1 MDKPFL
7 RLLDKIEEYEYK
19 SLVWG
24 DIHGSLSEDDVIRF
38 AEELCGEDCEADKLL
53 DDLIN
58 KGDLE
63 TLRKKKKE
71 YVDIMNDLRLDLNQI
86 NNGITLLDENEQIQV
101 ISKFNVIEKEFKT
114 YVKLQATLKTRK
126 NVVILSEF
134 QGQLK
139 NLFVIEGQLVK
150 KGALLAEINDS
161 GLEEQL
167 DQMLIQAN
175 FTKDNFDRVKRLWE
189 KNIGSEMQFLK
200 AKSDFEKSKK
210 MVEQIRDQLSKT
222 KIYAPFNGEID
233 EIISNLGSNL
243 VPGSPILRVVNLDI
257 IYAEAQVPEKYVSSI
272 SLGTEAIVSIPLLN
286 KEVTSKIVQTGN
298 FINPNNRTFRIE
310 APVEN
315 KDKRIKQNLNAR
327 IKIKN
332 YSNSKAKVVPLR
344 VLREDASGKPY
355 LYKLVT
361 TDKKDIFLTVKS
373 FVEIGNSYNEEIEI
387 TTGLSLGDVIVLE
400 GANNVEDNQRVR
412 VIE

>member
-1 MDKPFL
+1 MKKL
-7 RLLDKIEEYEYK
+7 IITLSLILL
-19 SLVWG
+19 
-24 DIHGSLSEDDVIRF
+24 LSCNSSRNSSIN
-38 AEELCGEDCEADKLL
+38 
-53 DDLIN
+53 DLIN

-63 TLRKKKKE
+63 TLKKKKKE
-71 YVDIMNDLRLDLNQI
+71 YVDLMNDLRLDLNDI
-86 NNGITLLDENEQIQV
+86 NNGIMLLDENEQIQV
-101 ISKFNVIEKEFKT
+101 ISKFNVIEKEFTT
-114 YVKLQATLKTRK
+114 YVELQANLKSRK

-134 QGQLK
+134 QGALK
-139 NLFVIEGQLVK
+139 NLFVREGQLVK
-150 KGALLAEINDS
+150 KGELLAEINDS
-161 GLEEQL
+161 GLKEQL

-175 FTKDNFDRVKRLWE
+175 YTKDNFDRIKRLWE

-200 AKSDFEKSKK
+200 AKSDFETNNK

-222 KIYAPFNGEID
+222 KIYAPFDGEID

-243 VPGSPILRVVNLDI
+243 VPGSSILRVVNLDI

-272 SLGTEAIVSIPLLN
+272 ELGTEALVSIPLLN
-286 KEVTSKIVQTGN
+286 KEVTSKIVQSGN
-298 FINPNNRTFRIE
+298 FINPNNRTFRVE

-332 YSNSKAKVVPLR
+332 YSNIKALVVPLR
-344 VLREDASGKPY
+344 VIREDASGRPFI
-355 LYKLVT
+355 YKLVE
-361 TDKKDIFLTVKS
+361 TDKKDVLLTVKI
-373 FVEIGNSYNEEIEI
+373 FVETGANNDEEIEI
-387 TTGLSLGDVIVLE
+387 TKGLSIGDIIVLE

>member
-1 MDKPFL
+1 MKKL
-7 RLLDKIEEYEYK
+7 IITLSLILL
-19 SLVWG
+19 
-24 DIHGSLSEDDVIRF
+24 LSCNSSRNSSIN
-38 AEELCGEDCEADKLL
+38 
-53 DDLIN
+53 DLIN

-63 TLRKKKKE
+63 TLKKKKKE
-71 YVDIMNDLRLDLNQI
+71 YVDLMNDLRLDLNDI
-86 NNGITLLDENEQIQV
+86 NNGIMLLDENEQIQV
-101 ISKFNVIEKEFKT
+101 ISKFNVIEKEFTT
-114 YVKLQATLKTRK
+114 YVELQANLKSRK

-134 QGQLK
+134 QGALK
-139 NLFVIEGQLVK
+139 NFFVREGQLVK
-150 KGALLAEINDS
+150 KGELLAEINDS
-161 GLEEQL
+161 GLKEQL

-175 FTKDNFDRVKRLWE
+175 YTKDNFDRVKRLWE

-200 AKSDFEKSKK
+200 AKSDFETNNK

-222 KIYAPFNGEID
+222 KIYAPFDGEID

-243 VPGSPILRVVNLDI
+243 VPGSSILRVVNLDI

-272 SLGTEAIVSIPLLN
+272 ELGTEALVSIPLLN
-286 KEVTSKIVQTGN
+286 KEVTSKIVQSGN
-298 FINPNNRTFRIE
+298 FINPNNRTFRVE

-332 YSNSKAKVVPLR
+332 YSNIKALVVPLR
-344 VLREDASGKPY
+344 VIREDASGRPFI
-355 LYKLVT
+355 YKLVE
-361 TDKKDIFLTVKS
+361 TDKKDVLLTVKI
-373 FVEIGNSYNEEIEI
+373 FVETGANNDEEIEI
-387 TTGLSLGDVIVLE
+387 TKGLSIGDIIVLE

>member
-1 MDKPFL
+1 MKKL
-7 RLLDKIEEYEYK
+7 IITLSLILL
-19 SLVWG
+19 
-24 DIHGSLSEDDVIRF
+24 LSCNSSRNSSIN
-38 AEELCGEDCEADKLL
+38 
-53 DDLIN
+53 DLIN

-63 TLRKKKKE
+63 TLKKKKKE
-71 YVDIMNDLRLDLNQI
+71 YVDLMNDLRLDLNDI
-86 NNGITLLDENEQIQV
+86 NNGIILLDENEQIQV
-101 ISKFNVIEKEFKT
+101 ISKFNVIEKEFTT
-114 YVKLQATLKTRK
+114 YVELQANLKSRK

-134 QGQLK
+134 QGALK
-139 NLFVIEGQLVK
+139 NLFVREGQLVK
-150 KGALLAEINDS
+150 KGELLAEINDS
-161 GLEEQL
+161 GLKEQL

-175 FTKDNFDRVKRLWE
+175 YTKDNFDRIKRLWE

-200 AKSDFEKSKK
+200 AKSDFETNNK

-222 KIYAPFNGEID
+222 KIYAPFDGEID

-272 SLGTEAIVSIPLLN
+272 ELGTEALVSIPLLN
-286 KEVTSKIVQTGN
+286 KEVTSKIVQSGN
-298 FINPNNRTFRIE
+298 FINPNNRTFRVE

-315 KDKRIKQNLNAR
+315 KDKKIKQNLNAR

-332 YSNSKAKVVPLR
+332 YSNIKALVVPLR
-344 VLREDASGKPY
+344 VIREDASGRPFI
-355 LYKLVT
+355 YKLAE
-361 TDKKDIFLTVKS
+361 TDKKDILLTVKI
-373 FVEIGNSYNEEIEI
+373 FVETGANNDEEIEI
-387 TTGLSLGDVIVLE
+387 TKGLSIGDIIVLE

>member
-1 MDKPFL
+1 MKKL
-7 RLLDKIEEYEYK
+7 IITLSLILL
-19 SLVWG
+19 
-24 DIHGSLSEDDVIRF
+24 LSCNSSRNSSIN
-38 AEELCGEDCEADKLL
+38 
-53 DDLIN
+53 DLIN

-63 TLRKKKKE
+63 TLKKKKKE
-71 YVDIMNDLRLDLNQI
+71 YVDLMNDLRLELNEI
-86 NNGITLLDENEQIQV
+86 NNGIMLLDENEQIQV
-101 ISKFNVIEKEFKT
+101 ISKFNVIEKEFTT
-114 YVKLQATLKTRK
+114 YVELQANLKSRK

-134 QGQLK
+134 QGALK
-139 NLFVIEGQLVK
+139 NLFVREGQLVK
-150 KGALLAEINDS
+150 KGKLLAEINDS
-161 GLEEQL
+161 GLKEQL

-175 FTKDNFDRVKRLWE
+175 YTKDNFDRVKRLWE

-200 AKSDFEKSKK
+200 AKSDFETNNK

-222 KIYAPFNGEID
+222 KIYAPFDGEID

-272 SLGTEAIVSIPLLN
+272 ELGTEALVSIPLLN
-286 KEVTSKIVQTGN
+286 KEVTSKIVQSGN
-298 FINPNNRTFRIE
+298 FINPNNRTFRVE

-332 YSNSKAKVVPLR
+332 YSNIKALVVPLR
-344 VLREDASGKPY
+344 VIREDASGRPFI
-355 LYKLVT
+355 YKLVE
-361 TDKKDIFLTVKS
+361 TDKKDILLTVKI
-373 FVEIGNSYNEEIEI
+373 FVETGANNDEEIEI
-387 TTGLSLGDVIVLE
+387 TKGLSIGDIIVLE

>member
-1 MDKPFL
+1 MKKL
-7 RLLDKIEEYEYK
+7 IITLSLILL
-19 SLVWG
+19 
-24 DIHGSLSEDDVIRF
+24 LSCNSSRNSSIN
-38 AEELCGEDCEADKLL
+38 
-53 DDLIN
+53 DLIN

-63 TLRKKKKE
+63 TLKKKKKE
-71 YVDIMNDLRLDLNQI
+71 YVDLMNDLRLDLNDI
-86 NNGITLLDENEQIQV
+86 NNGIMLLDENEQIQV
-101 ISKFNVIEKEFKT
+101 ISKFNVIEKEFTT
-114 YVKLQATLKTRK
+114 YVELQANLKSRK

-134 QGQLK
+134 QGALK
-139 NLFVIEGQLVK
+139 NLFVREGQLVK
-150 KGALLAEINDS
+150 KGELLAEINDS
-161 GLEEQL
+161 GLKEQL

-175 FTKDNFDRVKRLWE
+175 YTKDNFDRVKRLWE

-200 AKSDFEKSKK
+200 AKSDFETNNK

-222 KIYAPFNGEID
+222 KIYAPFDGEID

-272 SLGTEAIVSIPLLN
+272 ELETEALVSIPLLN
-286 KEVTSKIVQTGN
+286 KEVTSKIVQSGN
-298 FINPNNRTFRIE
+298 FINPNNRTFRVE

-332 YSNSKAKVVPLR
+332 YSNIKALVVPLR
-344 VLREDASGKPY
+344 VIREDASGRPFI
-355 LYKLVT
+355 YKLAE
-361 TDKKDIFLTVKS
+361 TDKKDILLTVKI
-373 FVEIGNSYNEEIEI
+373 FVETGANNDEEIEI
-387 TTGLSLGDVIVLE
+387 TKGLSIGDIIVLE
-400 GANNVEDNQRVR
+400 GANNVEDKQRVR

>member
-1 MDKPFL
+1 MKKL
-7 RLLDKIEEYEYK
+7 IITLSLILL
-19 SLVWG
+19 
-24 DIHGSLSEDDVIRF
+24 LSCNSSRNSSIN
-38 AEELCGEDCEADKLL
+38 
-53 DDLIN
+53 DLIN

-63 TLRKKKKE
+63 TLKKKKKE
-71 YVDIMNDLRLDLNQI
+71 YVDLMNDLRLDLNDI
-86 NNGITLLDENEQIQV
+86 NNGIMLLDENEQIQV
-101 ISKFNVIEKEFKT
+101 ISKFNVIEKEFTT
-114 YVKLQATLKTRK
+114 YVELQANLKSRK

-134 QGQLK
+134 QGALK
-139 NLFVIEGQLVK
+139 NFFVREGQLVK
-150 KGALLAEINDS
+150 KGELLAEINDS
-161 GLEEQL
+161 GLKEQL

-175 FTKDNFDRVKRLWE
+175 YTKDNFDRVKRLWE

-200 AKSDFEKSKK
+200 AKSDFETNNK

-222 KIYAPFNGEID
+222 KIYAPFDGEID

-272 SLGTEAIVSIPLLN
+272 ELETEALVSIPLLN
-286 KEVTSKIVQTGN
+286 KEVTSKIVQSGN
-298 FINPNNRTFRIE
+298 FINPNNRTFRVE

-332 YSNSKAKVVPLR
+332 YSNIKALVVPLR
-344 VLREDASGKPY
+344 VIREDASGRPFI
-355 LYKLVT
+355 YKLVE
-361 TDKKDIFLTVKS
+361 TDKKDILLTVKI
-373 FVEIGNSYNEEIEI
+373 FVETGANNDEEIEI
-387 TTGLSLGDVIVLE
+387 TKGLSIGDIIVLE
-400 GANNVEDNQRVR
+400 GANNLEDKQRVR

>member
-1 MDKPFL
+1 MKKL
-7 RLLDKIEEYEYK
+7 IITLSLILL
-19 SLVWG
+19 
-24 DIHGSLSEDDVIRF
+24 LSCNSSRNSSIN
-38 AEELCGEDCEADKLL
+38 
-53 DDLIN
+53 DLIN

-63 TLRKKKKE
+63 TLKKKKKE
-71 YVDIMNDLRLDLNQI
+71 YVDLMNDLRLDLNNI
-86 NNGITLLDENEQIQV
+86 NNGIMLLDENEQIQV
-101 ISKFNVIEKEFKT
+101 ISKFNVIEKEFTT
-114 YVKLQATLKTRK
+114 YVELQANLKSRK
-126 NVVILSEF
+126 NVIILSEF
-134 QGQLK
+134 QGTFR
-139 NLFVIEGQLVK
+139 NLFVREGQLVK
-150 KGALLAEINDS
+150 KGELLAEINDS
-161 GLEEQL
+161 GLKEQL

-175 FTKDNFDRVKRLWE
+175 YTKDNFDRVKRLWE

-200 AKSDFEKSKK
+200 AKSDFETNNK

-222 KIYAPFNGEID
+222 KIYAPFDGEID

-272 SLGTEAIVSIPLLN
+272 ELGTEALVSIPLLN
-286 KEVTSKIVQTGN
+286 KEVTSKIVQSGN
-298 FINPNNRTFRIE
+298 FINPNNRTFRVE

-332 YSNSKAKVVPLR
+332 YSNIKALVVPLR
-344 VLREDASGKPY
+344 VIREDASGRPFI
-355 LYKLVT
+355 YKLVE
-361 TDKKDIFLTVKS
+361 TDKKDILLTVKI
-373 FVEIGNSYNEEIEI
+373 FVETGANNDEEIEI
-387 TTGLSLGDVIVLE
+387 TKGLSIGDIIVLE

>member
-1 MDKPFL
+1 MKKL
-7 RLLDKIEEYEYK
+7 IITLSLILL
-19 SLVWG
+19 
-24 DIHGSLSEDDVIRF
+24 LSCNSSRNSSIN
-38 AEELCGEDCEADKLL
+38 
-53 DDLIN
+53 DLIN

-63 TLRKKKKE
+63 TLKKKKKE
-71 YVDIMNDLRLDLNQI
+71 YVDLMNDLRLDLNDI
-86 NNGITLLDENEQIQV
+86 NNGIMLLDENEQIQV
-101 ISKFNVIEKEFKT
+101 ISKFNVIEKEFTT
-114 YVKLQATLKTRK
+114 YVELQANLKSRK

-134 QGQLK
+134 QGALK
-139 NLFVIEGQLVK
+139 NLFVREGQLVK
-150 KGALLAEINDS
+150 KGELLAEINDS
-161 GLEEQL
+161 GLKEQL

-175 FTKDNFDRVKRLWE
+175 YTKDNFDRVKRLWE

-200 AKSDFEKSKK
+200 AKSDFETNNK

-222 KIYAPFNGEID
+222 KIYAPFDGEID

-243 VPGSPILRVVNLDI
+243 VPGSSILRVVNLDI

-272 SLGTEAIVSIPLLN
+272 ELGPEALVSIPLLN
-286 KEVTSKIVQTGN
+286 KEVTSKIVQSGN
-298 FINPNNRTFRIE
+298 FINPNNRTFRVE

-332 YSNSKAKVVPLR
+332 YSNIKALVVPLR
-344 VLREDASGKPY
+344 VIREDASGRPFI
-355 LYKLVT
+355 YKLAE
-361 TDKKDIFLTVKS
+361 TDKKDILLTVKI
-373 FVEIGNSYNEEIEI
+373 FVETGANNDEEIEI
-387 TTGLSLGDVIVLE
+387 TKGLSIGDIIVLE

>member
-1 MDKPFL
+1 MKKL
-7 RLLDKIEEYEYK
+7 IITLSLILL
-19 SLVWG
+19 
-24 DIHGSLSEDDVIRF
+24 LSCNSSRNSSIN
-38 AEELCGEDCEADKLL
+38 
-53 DDLIN
+53 DLIN

-63 TLRKKKKE
+63 TLKKKKKE
-71 YVDIMNDLRLDLNQI
+71 YVDLMNDLRLDLNEI
-86 NNGITLLDENEQIQV
+86 NNGIMLLDENDQIQV
-101 ISKFNVIEKEFKT
+101 ISTFNVIEKEFTT
-114 YVKLQATLKTRK
+114 YVELQANLKSRK

-134 QGQLK
+134 QGALK
-139 NLFVIEGQLVK
+139 NLFVREGQLVK
-150 KGALLAEINDS
+150 KGKLLAEINDS
-161 GLEEQL
+161 GLKEQL

-175 FTKDNFDRVKRLWE
+175 YTKDNFDRIKRLWE

-200 AKSDFEKSKK
+200 AKSDFETNNK

-222 KIYAPFNGEID
+222 KIYAPFDGEID

-272 SLGTEAIVSIPLLN
+272 ELGTEALVSIPLLN
-286 KEVTSKIVQTGN
+286 KEVTSKIVQSGN
-298 FINPNNRTFRIE
+298 FINPNNRTFRVE

-332 YSNSKAKVVPLR
+332 YSNIKALVVPLR
-344 VLREDASGKPY
+344 VIREDASGRPFI
-355 LYKLVT
+355 YKLT
-361 TDKKDIFLTVKS
+361 ETDKKDILLTVKI
-373 FVEIGNSYNEEIEI
+373 FVETGANNDEEIEI
-387 TTGLSLGDVIVLE
+387 TKGLSIGDIIVLE
-400 GANNVEDNQRVR
+400 GANNVEDKQRVR

>member
-1 MDKPFL
+1 MKKL
-7 RLLDKIEEYEYK
+7 IITLSLILL
-19 SLVWG
+19 
-24 DIHGSLSEDDVIRF
+24 LSCNSSRNSSIN
-38 AEELCGEDCEADKLL
+38 
-53 DDLIN
+53 DLIN

-63 TLRKKKKE
+63 TLKKKKKE
-71 YVDIMNDLRLDLNQI
+71 YVDLMNDLRLDLNEI
-86 NNGITLLDENEQIQV
+86 NNGIMLLDENEQIQV
-101 ISKFNVIEKEFKT
+101 ISKFNVIEKEFTT
-114 YVKLQATLKTRK
+114 YVELQANLKSRK

-134 QGQLK
+134 QGALK
-139 NLFVIEGQLVK
+139 NLFVREGQLVK
-150 KGALLAEINDS
+150 KGKLLAEINDS
-161 GLEEQL
+161 GLKEQL

-175 FTKDNFDRVKRLWE
+175 YTKDNFDRVKRLWE

-200 AKSDFEKSKK
+200 AKSDFETNNK

-222 KIYAPFNGEID
+222 KIYAPFDGEID

-272 SLGTEAIVSIPLLN
+272 ELGTEALVSIPLLN
-286 KEVTSKIVQTGN
+286 KEITSKIVQSGN
-298 FINPNNRTFRIE
+298 FINPNNRTFRVE

-332 YSNSKAKVVPLR
+332 YSNIKALVVPLR
-344 VLREDASGKPY
+344 VIREDASGRPFI
-355 LYKLVT
+355 YKLVE
-361 TDKKDIFLTVKS
+361 TDKKDVLLTVKI
-373 FVEIGNSYNEEIEI
+373 FVETGANNDEEIEI
-387 TTGLSLGDVIVLE
+387 TKGLSIGDIIVLE

>member
-1 MDKPFL
+1 MKKL
-7 RLLDKIEEYEYK
+7 IIYLSLILLLGCNSSRNSSIN
-19 SLVWG
+19 
-24 DIHGSLSEDDVIRF
+24 
-38 AEELCGEDCEADKLL
+38 
-53 DDLIN
+53 DLIN

-63 TLRKKKKE
+63 TLKKRKKE
-71 YVDIMNDLRLDLNQI
+71 YVDLINDLRLDLNEI
-86 NNGITLLDENEQIQV
+86 NKGITLLDENEQIQV
-101 ISKFNVIEKEFKT
+101 ISKFNVIEKEFNT
-114 YVKLQATLKTRK
+114 YVKLQANLKSRK

-134 QGQLK
+134 QGTLK
-139 NLFVIEGQLVK
+139 NLFVKEGHLVK
-150 KGALLAEINDS
+150 KGQLLAEINDS
-161 GLEEQL
+161 GLKEQL

-175 FTKDNFDRVKRLWE
+175 YTQDNFDRVKRLWE

-200 AKSDFEKSKK
+200 AKSDFETSNK

-222 KIYAPFNGEID
+222 KIYAPFDGEID

-272 SLGTEAIVSIPLLN
+272 SIGTEAIISIPLLN
-286 KEVTSKIVQTGN
+286 KELTSKIVQTGN
-298 FINPNNRTFRIE
+298 FINPNSRTFRIE

-332 YSNSKAKVVPLR
+332 YSNDKSIVVPLR
-344 VLREDASGKPY
+344 VLSEDASGNPF

-361 TDKKDIFLTVKS
+361 TDKNDIFLTVKS
-373 FVEIGNSYNEEIEI
+373 FVITGANYNQEIEI
-387 TTGLSLGDVIVLE
+387 TQGVSIGDIIVLE

>member
-1 MDKPFL
+1 MKKL
-7 RLLDKIEEYEYK
+7 IITLSLILL
-19 SLVWG
+19 
-24 DIHGSLSEDDVIRF
+24 LSCNSSRNSSIN
-38 AEELCGEDCEADKLL
+38 
-53 DDLIN
+53 DLIN

-63 TLRKKKKE
+63 TLKKKKKE
-71 YVDIMNDLRLDLNQI
+71 YVDLMNDLRLDLNDI
-86 NNGITLLDENEQIQV
+86 NNGIMLLDENEQIQV
-101 ISKFNVIEKEFKT
+101 ISKFNVIEKEFTT
-114 YVKLQATLKTRK
+114 YVELQANLKSRK

-134 QGQLK
+134 QGALK
-139 NLFVIEGQLVK
+139 NLFVREGQLVK
-150 KGALLAEINDS
+150 KGKLLAEINDS
-161 GLEEQL
+161 GLKEQL

-175 FTKDNFDRVKRLWE
+175 YTKDNFDRIKRLWE

-200 AKSDFEKSKK
+200 AKSDFETNNK

-222 KIYAPFNGEID
+222 KIYAPFDGEID

-272 SLGTEAIVSIPLLN
+272 ELGTEALVSIPLLN
-286 KEVTSKIVQTGN
+286 KEVTSKIVQSGN
-298 FINPNNRTFRIE
+298 FINPNNRTFRVE

-332 YSNSKAKVVPLR
+332 YSNIKALVVPLR
-344 VLREDASGKPY
+344 VIREDASGRPFI
-355 LYKLVT
+355 YKLVE
-361 TDKKDIFLTVKS
+361 TDKKDILLTVKT
-373 FVEIGNSYNEEIEI
+373 FVETGANNDQEIEI
-387 TTGLSLGDVIVLE
+387 NKGLSVGDIIVLE

>member
-1 MDKPFL
+1 MKKL
-7 RLLDKIEEYEYK
+7 IITLSLILL
-19 SLVWG
+19 
-24 DIHGSLSEDDVIRF
+24 LSCNSSRNSSIN
-38 AEELCGEDCEADKLL
+38 
-53 DDLIN
+53 DLIN

-63 TLRKKKKE
+63 TLKKKKKE
-71 YVDIMNDLRLDLNQI
+71 YVDLMNDLRLDLNDI
-86 NNGITLLDENEQIQV
+86 NNGIMLLDENEQIQV
-101 ISKFNVIEKEFKT
+101 ISKFNVIEKEFTT
-114 YVKLQATLKTRK
+114 YVELQANLKSRK

-134 QGQLK
+134 QGALK
-139 NLFVIEGQLVK
+139 NFFVREGQLVK
-150 KGALLAEINDS
+150 KGELLAEINDS
-161 GLEEQL
+161 GLKEQL

-175 FTKDNFDRVKRLWE
+175 YTKDNFDRIKRLWE

-200 AKSDFEKSKK
+200 AKSDFETNNK

-222 KIYAPFNGEID
+222 KIYAPFDGEID

-272 SLGTEAIVSIPLLN
+272 ELGTEALVSIPLLN
-286 KEVTSKIVQTGN
+286 KEITSKIVQSGN
-298 FINPNNRTFRIE
+298 FINPNNRTFRVE

-332 YSNSKAKVVPLR
+332 YSNIKALVVPLR
-344 VLREDASGKPY
+344 VIREDASGRPFI
-355 LYKLVT
+355 YKLVE
-361 TDKKDIFLTVKS
+361 TDKKDVLLTVKI
-373 FVEIGNSYNEEIEI
+373 FVETGANNDEEIEI
-387 TTGLSLGDVIVLE
+387 TKGLSIGDIIVLE

>member
-1 MDKPFL
+1 MKKL
-7 RLLDKIEEYEYK
+7 IITLSLILL
-19 SLVWG
+19 
-24 DIHGSLSEDDVIRF
+24 LSCNSSRNSSIN
-38 AEELCGEDCEADKLL
+38 
-53 DDLIN
+53 DLIN

-63 TLRKKKKE
+63 TLKKKKKE
-71 YVDIMNDLRLDLNQI
+71 YVDLMNDLRLDLNDI
-86 NNGITLLDENEQIQV
+86 NNGIMLLDENEQIQV
-101 ISKFNVIEKEFKT
+101 ISKFNVIEKEFTT
-114 YVKLQATLKTRK
+114 YVELQANLKSRK

-134 QGQLK
+134 QGALK
-139 NLFVIEGQLVK
+139 NFFVREGQLVK
-150 KGALLAEINDS
+150 KGELLAEINDS
-161 GLEEQL
+161 GLKEQL

-175 FTKDNFDRVKRLWE
+175 YTKDNFDRIKRLWE

-200 AKSDFEKSKK
+200 AKSDFETNNK

-222 KIYAPFNGEID
+222 KIYAPFDGEID

-243 VPGSPILRVVNLDI
+243 VPGSSILRVVNLDI

-272 SLGTEAIVSIPLLN
+272 ELGTEALVSIPLLN
-286 KEVTSKIVQTGN
+286 KEITSKIVQSGN
-298 FINPNNRTFRIE
+298 FINPNNRTFRVE

-332 YSNSKAKVVPLR
+332 YSNIKALVVPLR
-344 VLREDASGKPY
+344 VIREDASGRPFI
-355 LYKLVT
+355 YKLVE
-361 TDKKDIFLTVKS
+361 TDKKDILLTVKI
-373 FVEIGNSYNEEIEI
+373 FVETGANNDEEIEI
-387 TTGLSLGDVIVLE
+387 TKGLSIGDIIVLE

>member
-1 MDKPFL
+1 MKKLIITLSLILFL
-7 RLLDKIEEYEYK
+7 SCNSSRNSSIN
-19 SLVWG
+19 
-24 DIHGSLSEDDVIRF
+24 
-38 AEELCGEDCEADKLL
+38 
-53 DDLIN
+53 DLIN

-63 TLRKKKKE
+63 TLKKKKKE
-71 YVDIMNDLRLDLNQI
+71 YVDLMNDLRLDLNEI
-86 NNGITLLDENEQIQV
+86 NNGIMLLDENEQIQV
-101 ISKFNVIEKEFKT
+101 ISKFNVIEKEFTT
-114 YVKLQATLKTRK
+114 YVELQANLKSRK

-134 QGQLK
+134 QGALK
-139 NLFVIEGQLVK
+139 NLFVREGQLVK
-150 KGALLAEINDS
+150 KGKLLAEINDS
-161 GLEEQL
+161 GLKEQL

-175 FTKDNFDRVKRLWE
+175 YTKDNFDRVKRLWE

-200 AKSDFEKSKK
+200 AKSDFETNNK

-222 KIYAPFNGEID
+222 KIYAPFDGEID

-272 SLGTEAIVSIPLLN
+272 ELGTEALVSIPLLN
-286 KEVTSKIVQTGN
+286 KEVTSKIVQSGN
-298 FINPNNRTFRIE
+298 FINPNNRTFRVE

-332 YSNSKAKVVPLR
+332 YSNIKALVVPLR
-344 VLREDASGKPY
+344 VIREDASGRPFI
-355 LYKLVT
+355 YKLAE
-361 TDKKDIFLTVKS
+361 TDKKDILLTVKI
-373 FVEIGNSYNEEIEI
+373 FVETGANNDEEIEI
-387 TTGLSLGDVIVLE
+387 TKGLSIGDIIVLE

>member
-1 MDKPFL
+1 MKKL
-7 RLLDKIEEYEYK
+7 IITLSLILL
-19 SLVWG
+19 
-24 DIHGSLSEDDVIRF
+24 LSCNSSRNSSIN
-38 AEELCGEDCEADKLL
+38 
-53 DDLIN
+53 DLIN

-63 TLRKKKKE
+63 TLKKKKKE
-71 YVDIMNDLRLDLNQI
+71 YVDLMNDLRLDLNEI
-86 NNGITLLDENEQIQV
+86 NNGIMLLDENEQIQV
-101 ISKFNVIEKEFKT
+101 ISKFNVIEKEFIT
-114 YVKLQATLKTRK
+114 YVELQANLKSRK

-134 QGQLK
+134 QGALK
-139 NLFVIEGQLVK
+139 NLFVREGQLVK
-150 KGALLAEINDS
+150 KGELLAELNDS
-161 GLEEQL
+161 GLKEQL

-175 FTKDNFDRVKRLWE
+175 YTKDNFDRIKRLWE

-200 AKSDFEKSKK
+200 AKSDFETNNK

-222 KIYAPFNGEID
+222 KIYAPFDGEID

-272 SLGTEAIVSIPLLN
+272 ELGTEALVSIPLLN
-286 KEVTSKIVQTGN
+286 KEVTSKIVQSGN
-298 FINPNNRTFRIE
+298 FINPNNRTFRVE

-332 YSNSKAKVVPLR
+332 YSNIKALVVPLR
-344 VLREDASGKPY
+344 VIREDASGRPFI
-355 LYKLVT
+355 YKLVE
-361 TDKKDIFLTVKS
+361 TDKKDVLLTVKI
-373 FVEIGNSYNEEIEI
+373 FVETGANNDEEIEI
-387 TTGLSLGDVIVLE
+387 TKGLSIGDIIVLE

>member
-1 MDKPFL
+1 MKKL
-7 RLLDKIEEYEYK
+7 IITLSLILL
-19 SLVWG
+19 
-24 DIHGSLSEDDVIRF
+24 LSCNSSRNSSIN
-38 AEELCGEDCEADKLL
+38 
-53 DDLIN
+53 DLIN

-63 TLRKKKKE
+63 TLKKKKKE
-71 YVDIMNDLRLDLNQI
+71 YVDLMNDLRLDLNDI
-86 NNGITLLDENEQIQV
+86 NNGIMLLDENEQIQV
-101 ISKFNVIEKEFKT
+101 ISKFNVIEKEFTT
-114 YVKLQATLKTRK
+114 YVELQANLKSRK

-134 QGQLK
+134 QGALK
-139 NLFVIEGQLVK
+139 NLFVREGQLVK
-150 KGALLAEINDS
+150 KGELLAEINDS
-161 GLEEQL
+161 GLKEQL

-175 FTKDNFDRVKRLWE
+175 YTKDNFDRVKRLWE

-200 AKSDFEKSKK
+200 AKSDFETNNK

-222 KIYAPFNGEID
+222 KIYAPFDGEID

-243 VPGSPILRVVNLDI
+243 VPGSPIVRVVNLDI

-272 SLGTEAIVSIPLLN
+272 ELGTEALVSIPLLN
-286 KEVTSKIVQTGN
+286 EEVTSKIVQSGN
-298 FINPNNRTFRIE
+298 FINPNNRTFRVE

-332 YSNSKAKVVPLR
+332 YSNIKALVVPLR
-344 VLREDASGKPY
+344 VIREDASGRPFI
-355 LYKLVT
+355 YKLVE
-361 TDKKDIFLTVKS
+361 TDKKDILLTVKI
-373 FVEIGNSYNEEIEI
+373 FVETGANNDEEIEI
-387 TTGLSLGDVIVLE
+387 TKGLSIGDIIVLE

>member
-1 MDKPFL
+1 MKKL
-7 RLLDKIEEYEYK
+7 IITLSLILL
-19 SLVWG
+19 
-24 DIHGSLSEDDVIRF
+24 LSCNSSRNSSIN
-38 AEELCGEDCEADKLL
+38 
-53 DDLIN
+53 DLIN

-63 TLRKKKKE
+63 TLKKKKKE
-71 YVDIMNDLRLDLNQI
+71 YVDLMNDLRLDLNEI
-86 NNGITLLDENEQIQV
+86 NNGIMLLDENEQIQV
-101 ISKFNVIEKEFKT
+101 ISKFNVIEKEFIT
-114 YVKLQATLKTRK
+114 YVELQANLKSRK

-134 QGQLK
+134 QGALK
-139 NLFVIEGQLVK
+139 NFFVREGQLVK
-150 KGALLAEINDS
+150 KGELLAEINDS
-161 GLEEQL
+161 GLKEQL

-175 FTKDNFDRVKRLWE
+175 YTKDNFDRVKRLWE

-200 AKSDFEKSKK
+200 AKSDFETNNK

-222 KIYAPFNGEID
+222 KIYAPFDGEID

-272 SLGTEAIVSIPLLN
+272 ELGTEALVSIPLLN
-286 KEVTSKIVQTGN
+286 KEVTSKIVQSGN
-298 FINPNNRTFRIE
+298 FINPNNRTFRVE

-332 YSNSKAKVVPLR
+332 YSNIKALVVPLR
-344 VLREDASGKPY
+344 VIREDASGRPFI
-355 LYKLVT
+355 YKLAE
-361 TDKKDIFLTVKS
+361 TDKKDILLTVKI
-373 FVEIGNSYNEEIEI
+373 FVETGANNDEEIEI
-387 TTGLSLGDVIVLE
+387 TKGLSIGDIIVLE

>member
-1 MDKPFL
+1 MKKL
-7 RLLDKIEEYEYK
+7 IITLSLILL
-19 SLVWG
+19 
-24 DIHGSLSEDDVIRF
+24 LSCNSSRNSSIN
-38 AEELCGEDCEADKLL
+38 
-53 DDLIN
+53 DLIN

-63 TLRKKKKE
+63 TLKKKKKE
-71 YVDIMNDLRLDLNQI
+71 YVDLMNDLRLDLNEI
-86 NNGITLLDENEQIQV
+86 NNGIMLLDENEQIQV
-101 ISKFNVIEKEFKT
+101 ISKFNVIEKEFTT
-114 YVKLQATLKTRK
+114 YVELQANLKSRK

-134 QGQLK
+134 QGALK
-139 NLFVIEGQLVK
+139 NFFVREGQLVK
-150 KGALLAEINDS
+150 KGELLAEINDS
-161 GLEEQL
+161 GLKEQL

-175 FTKDNFDRVKRLWE
+175 YTKDNFDRIKRLWE

-200 AKSDFEKSKK
+200 AKSDFETNNK

-222 KIYAPFNGEID
+222 KIYAPFDGEID

-243 VPGSPILRVVNLDI
+243 VPGSPIVRVVNLDI

-272 SLGTEAIVSIPLLN
+272 ELGTEALVSIPLLN
-286 KEVTSKIVQTGN
+286 KEITSKIVQSGN
-298 FINPNNRTFRIE
+298 FINPNNRTFRVE

-332 YSNSKAKVVPLR
+332 YSNIKALVVPLR
-344 VLREDASGKPY
+344 VIREDASGRPFI
-355 LYKLVT
+355 YKLVE
-361 TDKKDIFLTVKS
+361 TDKKDVLLTVKI
-373 FVEIGNSYNEEIEI
+373 FVETGANNDEEIEI
-387 TTGLSLGDVIVLE
+387 TKGLSIGDIIVLE

>member
-1 MDKPFL
+1 MKKL
-7 RLLDKIEEYEYK
+7 IITLSLILL
-19 SLVWG
+19 
-24 DIHGSLSEDDVIRF
+24 LSCNSSRNSSIN
-38 AEELCGEDCEADKLL
+38 
-53 DDLIN
+53 DLIN

-63 TLRKKKKE
+63 TLKKKKKE
-71 YVDIMNDLRLDLNQI
+71 YVDLMNDLRLDLNDI
-86 NNGITLLDENEQIQV
+86 NNGIMLLDENEQIQV
-101 ISKFNVIEKEFKT
+101 ISKFNVIEKEFTT
-114 YVKLQATLKTRK
+114 YVELQANLKSRK

-134 QGQLK
+134 QGALK
-139 NLFVIEGQLVK
+139 NLFVREGQLVK
-150 KGALLAEINDS
+150 KGELLAEINDS
-161 GLEEQL
+161 GLKEQL

-175 FTKDNFDRVKRLWE
+175 YTKDNFDRIKRLWE

-200 AKSDFEKSKK
+200 AKSDFETNNK

-222 KIYAPFNGEID
+222 KIYAPFDGEID

-272 SLGTEAIVSIPLLN
+272 ELGTEALVSIPLLN
-286 KEVTSKIVQTGN
+286 KEVTSKIVQSGN
-298 FINPNNRTFRIE
+298 FINPNNRTFRVE

-332 YSNSKAKVVPLR
+332 YSNIKALVVPLR
-344 VLREDASGKPY
+344 VIREDASGRPFI
-355 LYKLVT
+355 YKLVE
-361 TDKKDIFLTVKS
+361 TDKKDVLLTVKI
-373 FVEIGNSYNEEIEI
+373 FVETGANNDEEIEI
-387 TTGLSLGDVIVLE
+387 TKGLSIGDIIVLE

>member
-1 MDKPFL
+1 MKKL
-7 RLLDKIEEYEYK
+7 IITLSLILL
-19 SLVWG
+19 
-24 DIHGSLSEDDVIRF
+24 LSCNSSRNSSIN
-38 AEELCGEDCEADKLL
+38 
-53 DDLIN
+53 DLIN

-63 TLRKKKKE
+63 TLKKKKKE
-71 YVDIMNDLRLDLNQI
+71 YVDLMNDLRLDLNEI
-86 NNGITLLDENEQIQV
+86 NNGIMLLDENEQIQV
-101 ISKFNVIEKEFKT
+101 ISKFNVIEKEFTT
-114 YVKLQATLKTRK
+114 YVELQANLKSRK

-134 QGQLK
+134 QGALK
-139 NLFVIEGQLVK
+139 NLFVREGQLVK
-150 KGALLAEINDS
+150 KGELLAEINDS
-161 GLEEQL
+161 GLKEQL

-175 FTKDNFDRVKRLWE
+175 YTKDNFDRVKRLWE

-200 AKSDFEKSKK
+200 AKSDFETNNK

-222 KIYAPFNGEID
+222 KIYAPFDGEID

-243 VPGSPILRVVNLDI
+243 VPGSSILRVVNLDI

-272 SLGTEAIVSIPLLN
+272 ELGTEALVSIPLLN
-286 KEVTSKIVQTGN
+286 KEVTSKIVQSGN
-298 FINPNNRTFRIE
+298 FINPNNRTFRVE

-332 YSNSKAKVVPLR
+332 YSNIKALVVPLR
-344 VLREDASGKPY
+344 VIREDASGRPFI
-355 LYKLVT
+355 YKLVE
-361 TDKKDIFLTVKS
+361 TDKKDILLTVKI
-373 FVEIGNSYNEEIEI
+373 FVEIGANNDEEIEI
-387 TTGLSLGDVIVLE
+387 TKGLSIGDIIVLE

>member
-1 MDKPFL
+1 MKKL
-7 RLLDKIEEYEYK
+7 IITLSLILL
-19 SLVWG
+19 
-24 DIHGSLSEDDVIRF
+24 LSCNSSRNSSIN
-38 AEELCGEDCEADKLL
+38 
-53 DDLIN
+53 DLIN

-63 TLRKKKKE
+63 TLKKKKKE
-71 YVDIMNDLRLDLNQI
+71 YVDLMNDLRLDLNDI
-86 NNGITLLDENEQIQV
+86 NNGIMLLDENEQIQV
-101 ISKFNVIEKEFKT
+101 ISKFNVIEKEFTT
-114 YVKLQATLKTRK
+114 YVELQANLKSRK

-134 QGQLK
+134 QGALK
-139 NLFVIEGQLVK
+139 NLFVREGQLVK
-150 KGALLAEINDS
+150 KGKLLAEINDS
-161 GLEEQL
+161 GLKEQL

-175 FTKDNFDRVKRLWE
+175 YTKDNFDRVKRLWE

-200 AKSDFEKSKK
+200 AKSDFETNNK

-222 KIYAPFNGEID
+222 KIYAPFDGEID

-243 VPGSPILRVVNLDI
+243 VPGSPIVRVVNLDI

-272 SLGTEAIVSIPLLN
+272 ELGTEALVSIPLLN
-286 KEVTSKIVQTGN
+286 KEVTSKIVQSGN
-298 FINPNNRTFRIE
+298 FINPNNRTFRVE

-332 YSNSKAKVVPLR
+332 YGNIKALVVPLR
-344 VLREDASGKPY
+344 AIREDASGRPFI
-355 LYKLVT
+355 YKLVE
-361 TDKKDIFLTVKS
+361 TDKKDVLLTVKI
-373 FVEIGNSYNEEIEI
+373 FVETGANNDEEIEI
-387 TTGLSLGDVIVLE
+387 TKGLSIGDIIVLE

>member
-1 MDKPFL
+1 MKKL
-7 RLLDKIEEYEYK
+7 IITLSLILL
-19 SLVWG
+19 
-24 DIHGSLSEDDVIRF
+24 LSCNSSRNSSIN
-38 AEELCGEDCEADKLL
+38 
-53 DDLIN
+53 DLIN

-63 TLRKKKKE
+63 TLKKKKKE
-71 YVDIMNDLRLDLNQI
+71 YVDLMNDLRLDLNDI
-86 NNGITLLDENEQIQV
+86 NNGIILLDENEQIQV
-101 ISKFNVIEKEFKT
+101 ISKFNVIEKEFTT
-114 YVKLQATLKTRK
+114 YVELQANLKSRK

-134 QGQLK
+134 QGALK
-139 NLFVIEGQLVK
+139 NFFVREGQLVK
-150 KGALLAEINDS
+150 KGELLAEINDS
-161 GLEEQL
+161 GLKEQL

-175 FTKDNFDRVKRLWE
+175 YTKDNFDRVKRLWE

-200 AKSDFEKSKK
+200 AKSDFETNNK

-222 KIYAPFNGEID
+222 KIYAPFDGEID

-272 SLGTEAIVSIPLLN
+272 ELGTEALVSIPLLN
-286 KEVTSKIVQTGN
+286 KEVTSKIVQSGN
-298 FINPNNRTFRIE
+298 FINPNNRTFRVE

-332 YSNSKAKVVPLR
+332 YSNIKALVVPLR
-344 VLREDASGKPY
+344 VIREDASGRPFI
-355 LYKLVT
+355 YKLVE
-361 TDKKDIFLTVKS
+361 TDKKDVLLTVKI
-373 FVEIGNSYNEEIEI
+373 FVETGANNDEEIEI
-387 TTGLSLGDVIVLE
+387 TKGLSIGDIIVLE

>member
-1 MDKPFL
+1 MKKL
-7 RLLDKIEEYEYK
+7 IITLSLILL
-19 SLVWG
+19 
-24 DIHGSLSEDDVIRF
+24 LSCNSSRNSSIN
-38 AEELCGEDCEADKLL
+38 
-53 DDLIN
+53 DLIN

-63 TLRKKKKE
+63 TLKKKKKE
-71 YVDIMNDLRLDLNQI
+71 YVDLMNDLRLDLNEI
-86 NNGITLLDENEQIQV
+86 NNGIMLLDENEQIQV
-101 ISKFNVIEKEFKT
+101 ISKFNVIEKEFTT
-114 YVKLQATLKTRK
+114 YVELQANLKSRK

-134 QGQLK
+134 QGALK
-139 NLFVIEGQLVK
+139 NLFVREGQLVK
-150 KGALLAEINDS
+150 KGKLLAEINDS
-161 GLEEQL
+161 GLKEQL

-175 FTKDNFDRVKRLWE
+175 YTKDNFDRIKRLWE

-200 AKSDFEKSKK
+200 AKSDFETNNK

-222 KIYAPFNGEID
+222 KIYAPFDGEID

-272 SLGTEAIVSIPLLN
+272 ELGTEALVSNPLLN
-286 KEVTSKIVQTGN
+286 KEITSKIVQSGN
-298 FINPNNRTFRIE
+298 FINPNNRTFRVE

-332 YSNSKAKVVPLR
+332 YSNIKALVVPLR
-344 VLREDASGKPY
+344 VIREDASGRPFI
-355 LYKLVT
+355 YKLAE
-361 TDKKDIFLTVKS
+361 TDKKDILLTVKI
-373 FVEIGNSYNEEIEI
+373 FVETGANNDEEIEI
-387 TTGLSLGDVIVLE
+387 TKGLSIGDIIVLE

>member
-1 MDKPFL
+1 MKKL
-7 RLLDKIEEYEYK
+7 IITLSLILL
-19 SLVWG
+19 
-24 DIHGSLSEDDVIRF
+24 LSCNSSRNSSIN
-38 AEELCGEDCEADKLL
+38 
-53 DDLIN
+53 DLIN

-63 TLRKKKKE
+63 TLKKKKKE
-71 YVDIMNDLRLDLNQI
+71 YVDLMNDLRLDLNDI
-86 NNGITLLDENEQIQV
+86 NNGIILLDENEQIQV
-101 ISKFNVIEKEFKT
+101 ISKFNVIEKKFTT
-114 YVKLQATLKTRK
+114 YVELQANLKSRK

-134 QGQLK
+134 QGALK
-139 NLFVIEGQLVK
+139 NFFVREGQLVK
-150 KGALLAEINDS
+150 KGELLAEINDS
-161 GLEEQL
+161 GLKEQL

-175 FTKDNFDRVKRLWE
+175 YTKDNFDRIKRLWE

-200 AKSDFEKSKK
+200 AKSDFETNNK

-222 KIYAPFNGEID
+222 KIYAPFDGEID

-243 VPGSPILRVVNLDI
+243 VPGSSILRVVNLDI

-272 SLGTEAIVSIPLLN
+272 ELGTEALVSIPLLN
-286 KEVTSKIVQTGN
+286 KEVTSKIVQSGN
-298 FINPNNRTFRIE
+298 FINPNNRTFRVE

-332 YSNSKAKVVPLR
+332 YSNIKALVVPLR
-344 VLREDASGKPY
+344 VIREDASGRPFI
-355 LYKLVT
+355 YKLVE
-361 TDKKDIFLTVKS
+361 TDKKDVLLTVKI
-373 FVEIGNSYNEEIEI
+373 FVETGANNDEEIEI
-387 TTGLSLGDVIVLE
+387 TKGLSIGDIIVLE

>member
-1 MDKPFL
+1 MKKL
-7 RLLDKIEEYEYK
+7 IITLSLILL
-19 SLVWG
+19 
-24 DIHGSLSEDDVIRF
+24 LSCNSSRNSSIN
-38 AEELCGEDCEADKLL
+38 
-53 DDLIN
+53 DLIN

-63 TLRKKKKE
+63 TLKKKKKE
-71 YVDIMNDLRLDLNQI
+71 YVDLMNDLRLDLNEI
-86 NNGITLLDENEQIQV
+86 NNGIMLLDENEQIQV
-101 ISKFNVIEKEFKT
+101 ISKFNVIEKEFTT
-114 YVKLQATLKTRK
+114 YVELQANLKSRK

-134 QGQLK
+134 QGALK
-139 NLFVIEGQLVK
+139 NLFVREGQLVK
-150 KGALLAEINDS
+150 KGELLAEINDS
-161 GLEEQL
+161 GLKEQL

-175 FTKDNFDRVKRLWE
+175 YTKDNFDRVKRLWE

-200 AKSDFEKSKK
+200 AKSDFETNNK

-222 KIYAPFNGEID
+222 KIYAPFDGEID

-272 SLGTEAIVSIPLLN
+272 ELGTEALVSIPLLN
-286 KEVTSKIVQTGN
+286 KEVTSKIVQSGN
-298 FINPNNRTFRIE
+298 FINPNNRTFRVE

-332 YSNSKAKVVPLR
+332 YSNIKALVVPLR
-344 VLREDASGKPY
+344 VIREDASGRPFI
-355 LYKLVT
+355 YKLVE
-361 TDKKDIFLTVKS
+361 TDKKDILLTVKI
-373 FVEIGNSYNEEIEI
+373 FVETGANNDEEIEI
-387 TTGLSLGDVIVLE
+387 TKGLSIGDIIVLE

-412 VIE
+412 VIAVSYTHLTLPTKA

>member
-1 MDKPFL
+1 MKKL
-7 RLLDKIEEYEYK
+7 IIYLSLILLLGCNSSRNSSIN
-19 SLVWG
+19 
-24 DIHGSLSEDDVIRF
+24 
-38 AEELCGEDCEADKLL
+38 
-53 DDLIN
+53 DLIN

-63 TLRKKKKE
+63 TLKKRKKE
-71 YVDIMNDLRLDLNQI
+71 YVDLINDLRLDLNEI
-86 NNGITLLDENEQIQV
+86 NKGITLLDENEQIQV
-101 ISKFNVIEKEFKT
+101 ISKFNVIEKEFNT
-114 YVKLQATLKTRK
+114 YVKLQANLKSRK

-134 QGQLK
+134 QGTLK
-139 NLFVIEGQLVK
+139 NLFVKEGHLVK
-150 KGALLAEINDS
+150 KGQLLAEINDS
-161 GLEEQL
+161 GLKEQL

-200 AKSDFEKSKK
+200 AKSDFETSNK

-222 KIYAPFNGEID
+222 KIYAPFDGEID

-243 VPGSPILRVVNLDI
+243 VPSSPILRVVNLDI

-272 SLGTEAIVSIPLLN
+272 SIGTEAIISIPLLN
-286 KEVTSKIVQTGN
+286 KELTSKIVQTGN
-298 FINPNNRTFRIE
+298 FINPNSRTFRIE

-327 IKIKN
+327 IEIKN
-332 YSNSKAKVVPLR
+332 YSNDKSIVVPLR
-344 VLREDASGKPY
+344 VLSEDASGKPF

-373 FVEIGNSYNEEIEI
+373 FVITGANYNQEIEI
-387 TTGLSLGDVIVLE
+387 TQGVSIGDIIVLE

>member
-1 MDKPFL
+1 MKKL
-7 RLLDKIEEYEYK
+7 IITLSLILL
-19 SLVWG
+19 
-24 DIHGSLSEDDVIRF
+24 LSCNSSRNSSIN
-38 AEELCGEDCEADKLL
+38 
-53 DDLIN
+53 DLIN

-63 TLRKKKKE
+63 TLKKKKKE
-71 YVDIMNDLRLDLNQI
+71 YVDLMNDLRLDLNDI
-86 NNGITLLDENEQIQV
+86 NNGIMLLDENEQIQV
-101 ISKFNVIEKEFKT
+101 ISKFNVIEKEFTT
-114 YVKLQATLKTRK
+114 YVELQANLKSRK

-134 QGQLK
+134 QGALK
-139 NLFVIEGQLVK
+139 NLFVREGQLVK
-150 KGALLAEINDS
+150 KGKLLAEINDS
-161 GLEEQL
+161 GLKEQL

-175 FTKDNFDRVKRLWE
+175 YTKDNFDRVKRLWE

-200 AKSDFEKSKK
+200 AKSDFETNNK

-222 KIYAPFNGEID
+222 KIYAPFDGEID

-243 VPGSPILRVVNLDI
+243 VPGSSILRVVNLDI

-272 SLGTEAIVSIPLLN
+272 ELGTEALVSIPLLN
-286 KEVTSKIVQTGN
+286 EEVTSKIVQSGN
-298 FINPNNRTFRIE
+298 FINPNNRTFRVE

-332 YSNSKAKVVPLR
+332 YGNIKALVVPLR
-344 VLREDASGKPY
+344 VIREDASGRPFI
-355 LYKLVT
+355 YKLVE
-361 TDKKDIFLTVKS
+361 TDKKDILLTVKI
-373 FVEIGNSYNEEIEI
+373 FVETGANNDEEIEI
-387 TTGLSLGDVIVLE
+387 TKGLSIGDIIVLE

>member
-1 MDKPFL
+1 MKKL
-7 RLLDKIEEYEYK
+7 IITLSLILL
-19 SLVWG
+19 
-24 DIHGSLSEDDVIRF
+24 LSCNSSRNSSIN
-38 AEELCGEDCEADKLL
+38 
-53 DDLIN
+53 DLIN

-63 TLRKKKKE
+63 TLKKKKKE
-71 YVDIMNDLRLDLNQI
+71 YVDLMNDLRLDLNEI
-86 NNGITLLDENEQIQV
+86 NNGIMLLDENEQIQV
-101 ISKFNVIEKEFKT
+101 ISKFNVIEKEFTT
-114 YVKLQATLKTRK
+114 YVELQANLKSRK

-134 QGQLK
+134 QGALK
-139 NLFVIEGQLVK
+139 NLFVREGQLVK
-150 KGALLAEINDS
+150 KGELLAEINDS
-161 GLEEQL
+161 GLKEQL

-175 FTKDNFDRVKRLWE
+175 YTKDNFDRVKRLWE

-200 AKSDFEKSKK
+200 AKSDFETNNK

-222 KIYAPFNGEID
+222 KIYAPFDGEID

-272 SLGTEAIVSIPLLN
+272 ELGTEALVSIPLLN
-286 KEVTSKIVQTGN
+286 KEVTSKIVQSGN
-298 FINPNNRTFRIE
+298 FINPNNRTFRVE

-332 YSNSKAKVVPLR
+332 YSNIKALVVPLR
-344 VLREDASGKPY
+344 VIREDASGRPFI
-355 LYKLVT
+355 YKLAE
-361 TDKKDIFLTVKS
+361 TDKKDILLTVKI
-373 FVEIGNSYNEEIEI
+373 FVETGANNDEEIEI
-387 TTGLSLGDVIVLE
+387 TKGLSIGDIIVLE

>member
-1 MDKPFL
+1 MKKL
-7 RLLDKIEEYEYK
+7 IITLSLILL
-19 SLVWG
+19 
-24 DIHGSLSEDDVIRF
+24 LSCNSSRNSSIN
-38 AEELCGEDCEADKLL
+38 
-53 DDLIN
+53 DLID

-63 TLRKKKKE
+63 TLKKKKKE
-71 YVDIMNDLRLDLNQI
+71 YVDLMNDLRLDLNDI
-86 NNGITLLDENEQIQV
+86 NNGIMLLDENEQIQV
-101 ISKFNVIEKEFKT
+101 ISKFNVIEKEFIT
-114 YVKLQATLKTRK
+114 YVELQANLKSRK

-134 QGQLK
+134 QGALK
-139 NLFVIEGQLVK
+139 NLFVREGQLVK
-150 KGALLAEINDS
+150 KGELLAEINDS
-161 GLEEQL
+161 GLKEQL

-175 FTKDNFDRVKRLWE
+175 YTKDNFDRIKRLWE

-200 AKSDFEKSKK
+200 AKSDFETNNK

-222 KIYAPFNGEID
+222 KIYAPFDGEID

-272 SLGTEAIVSIPLLN
+272 ELGTEALVSIPLLN
-286 KEVTSKIVQTGN
+286 KEVTSKIVQSGN
-298 FINPNNRTFRIE
+298 FINPNNRTFRVE

-315 KDKRIKQNLNAR
+315 KDKKIKQNLNAR

-332 YSNSKAKVVPLR
+332 YSNIKALVVPLR
-344 VLREDASGKPY
+344 VIREDASGRPFI
-355 LYKLVT
+355 YKLAE
-361 TDKKDIFLTVKS
+361 TDKKDILLTVKI
-373 FVEIGNSYNEEIEI
+373 FVETGANNDEEIEI
-387 TTGLSLGDVIVLE
+387 TKGLSIGDIIVLE

>member
-1 MDKPFL
+1 MKKL
-7 RLLDKIEEYEYK
+7 IITLSLILL
-19 SLVWG
+19 
-24 DIHGSLSEDDVIRF
+24 LSCNSSRNSSIN
-38 AEELCGEDCEADKLL
+38 
-53 DDLIN
+53 DLIN

-63 TLRKKKKE
+63 TLKKKKKE
-71 YVDIMNDLRLDLNQI
+71 YVDLMNDLRLDLNDI
-86 NNGITLLDENEQIQV
+86 NNGIMLLDENEQIQV
-101 ISKFNVIEKEFKT
+101 ISKFNVIEKEFTT
-114 YVKLQATLKTRK
+114 YVELQANLKSRK

-134 QGQLK
+134 QGALK
-139 NLFVIEGQLVK
+139 NFFVREGQLVK
-150 KGALLAEINDS
+150 KGELLAEINDS
-161 GLEEQL
+161 GLKEQL

-175 FTKDNFDRVKRLWE
+175 YTKDNFDRIKRLWE

-200 AKSDFEKSKK
+200 AKSDFETNNK

-222 KIYAPFNGEID
+222 KIYAPFDGEID

-243 VPGSPILRVVNLDI
+243 VPGSPIVRVVNLDI

-272 SLGTEAIVSIPLLN
+272 ELGTEALVSIPLLN
-286 KEVTSKIVQTGN
+286 KEVTSKIVQSGN
-298 FINPNNRTFRIE
+298 FINPNNRTFRVE

-332 YSNSKAKVVPLR
+332 YSNIKALVVPLR
-344 VLREDASGKPY
+344 VIREDASGRPFI
-355 LYKLVT
+355 YKLVE
-361 TDKKDIFLTVKS
+361 TDKKDILLTVKI
-373 FVEIGNSYNEEIEI
+373 FVETGANNDEEIEI
-387 TTGLSLGDVIVLE
+387 TKGLSIGDIIVLE

>member
-1 MDKPFL
+1 MKKL
-7 RLLDKIEEYEYK
+7 IITLSLILL
-19 SLVWG
+19 
-24 DIHGSLSEDDVIRF
+24 LSCNSSRNSSIN
-38 AEELCGEDCEADKLL
+38 
-53 DDLIN
+53 DLIN

-63 TLRKKKKE
+63 TLKKKKKE
-71 YVDIMNDLRLDLNQI
+71 YVDLMNDLRLDLNEI
-86 NNGITLLDENEQIQV
+86 NNGIMLLDENEQIQV
-101 ISKFNVIEKEFKT
+101 ISKFNVIEKEFTT
-114 YVKLQATLKTRK
+114 YVELQANLKSRK

-134 QGQLK
+134 QGALK
-139 NLFVIEGQLVK
+139 NLFVREGQLVK
-150 KGALLAEINDS
+150 KGELLAEINDS
-161 GLEEQL
+161 GLKEQL

-175 FTKDNFDRVKRLWE
+175 YTKDNFDRIKRLWE

-200 AKSDFEKSKK
+200 AKSDFETNNK

-222 KIYAPFNGEID
+222 KIYAPFDGEID

-272 SLGTEAIVSIPLLN
+272 ELGTEALVSIPLLN
-286 KEVTSKIVQTGN
+286 KEVTSKIVQSGN
-298 FINPNNRTFRIE
+298 FINPNNRTFRVE

-332 YSNSKAKVVPLR
+332 YSNIKALVVPLR
-344 VLREDASGKPY
+344 VIREDASGRPFI
-355 LYKLVT
+355 YKLVE
-361 TDKKDIFLTVKS
+361 TDKKDVLLTVKI
-373 FVEIGNSYNEEIEI
+373 FVETGANNDEEIEI
-387 TTGLSLGDVIVLE
+387 TKGLSIGDIIVLE

>member
-1 MDKPFL
+1 MKKL
-7 RLLDKIEEYEYK
+7 IITLSLILL
-19 SLVWG
+19 
-24 DIHGSLSEDDVIRF
+24 LSCNSSRNSSIN
-38 AEELCGEDCEADKLL
+38 
-53 DDLIN
+53 DLIN

-63 TLRKKKKE
+63 TLKKKKKE
-71 YVDIMNDLRLDLNQI
+71 YVDLMNDLRLDLNDI
-86 NNGITLLDENEQIQV
+86 NNGIMLLDENEQIQV
-101 ISKFNVIEKEFKT
+101 ISKFNVIEKEFTT
-114 YVKLQATLKTRK
+114 YVELQANLKSRK

-134 QGQLK
+134 QGTLK
-139 NLFVIEGQLVK
+139 NLFVREGQLVK
-150 KGALLAEINDS
+150 KGKLLAEINDS
-161 GLEEQL
+161 GLKEQL

-175 FTKDNFDRVKRLWE
+175 YTKDNFDRIKRLWE

-200 AKSDFEKSKK
+200 AKSDFETNNK

-222 KIYAPFNGEID
+222 KIYAPFDGEID

-272 SLGTEAIVSIPLLN
+272 ELGTEALVSIPLLN
-286 KEVTSKIVQTGN
+286 KEVTSKIVQSGN
-298 FINPNNRTFRIE
+298 FINPNNRTFRVE

-332 YSNSKAKVVPLR
+332 YSNIKALVVPLR
-344 VLREDASGKPY
+344 VIREDASGRPFI
-355 LYKLVT
+355 YKLVE
-361 TDKKDIFLTVKS
+361 TDKKDILLTVKI
-373 FVEIGNSYNEEIEI
+373 FVETGANNDEEIEI
-387 TTGLSLGDVIVLE
+387 TKGLSIGDIIVLE

>member
-1 MDKPFL
+1 MKKL
-7 RLLDKIEEYEYK
+7 IITLSLILL
-19 SLVWG
+19 
-24 DIHGSLSEDDVIRF
+24 LSCNSSRNSSIN
-38 AEELCGEDCEADKLL
+38 
-53 DDLIN
+53 DLIN

-63 TLRKKKKE
+63 TLKKKKKE
-71 YVDIMNDLRLDLNQI
+71 YVDLMNDLRLDLNEI
-86 NNGITLLDENEQIQV
+86 NNGIMLLDENEQIQV
-101 ISKFNVIEKEFKT
+101 ISKFNVIEKEFIT
-114 YVKLQATLKTRK
+114 YVELQANLKSRK

-134 QGQLK
+134 QGALK
-139 NLFVIEGQLVK
+139 NFFVREGQLVK
-150 KGALLAEINDS
+150 KGELLAEINDS
-161 GLEEQL
+161 GLKEQL

-175 FTKDNFDRVKRLWE
+175 YTKDNFDRIKRLWE

-200 AKSDFEKSKK
+200 AKSDFETNNK

-222 KIYAPFNGEID
+222 KIYAPFDGEID

-243 VPGSPILRVVNLDI
+243 VPGSSILRVVNLDI

-272 SLGTEAIVSIPLLN
+272 ELGTEALVSIPLLN
-286 KEVTSKIVQTGN
+286 KEVTSKIVQSGN
-298 FINPNNRTFRIE
+298 FINPNNRTFRVE

-332 YSNSKAKVVPLR
+332 YSNIKALVVPLR
-344 VLREDASGKPY
+344 VIREDASGRPFI
-355 LYKLVT
+355 YKLVE
-361 TDKKDIFLTVKS
+361 TDKKDILLTVKI
-373 FVEIGNSYNEEIEI
+373 FVETGANNDEEIEI
-387 TTGLSLGDVIVLE
+387 TKGLSIGDIIVLE

>member
-1 MDKPFL
+1 MKKL
-7 RLLDKIEEYEYK
+7 IITLSLILL
-19 SLVWG
+19 
-24 DIHGSLSEDDVIRF
+24 LSCNSSRNSSIN
-38 AEELCGEDCEADKLL
+38 
-53 DDLIN
+53 DLIN

-63 TLRKKKKE
+63 TLKKKKKE
-71 YVDIMNDLRLDLNQI
+71 YVDLMNDLRLDLNDI
-86 NNGITLLDENEQIQV
+86 NNGIMLLDENEQIQV
-101 ISKFNVIEKEFKT
+101 ISKFNVIEKEFTT
-114 YVKLQATLKTRK
+114 YVELQANLKSRK

-134 QGQLK
+134 QGALK
-139 NLFVIEGQLVK
+139 NLFVREGQLVK
-150 KGALLAEINDS
+150 KGKLLAEINDS
-161 GLEEQL
+161 GLKEQL

-175 FTKDNFDRVKRLWE
+175 YTKDNFDRVKRLWE

-200 AKSDFEKSKK
+200 AKSDFETNNK

-222 KIYAPFNGEID
+222 KIYAPFDGEID

-272 SLGTEAIVSIPLLN
+272 ELGTEALVSIPLLN
-286 KEVTSKIVQTGN
+286 KEVTSKIVQSGN
-298 FINPNNRTFRIE
+298 FINPNNRTFRVE

-332 YSNSKAKVVPLR
+332 YSNIKALVVPLR
-344 VLREDASGKPY
+344 VIREDASGRPFI
-355 LYKLVT
+355 YKLVE
-361 TDKKDIFLTVKS
+361 TDKKDILLTVKI
-373 FVEIGNSYNEEIEI
+373 FVETGANNDEEIEI
-387 TTGLSLGDVIVLE
+387 TKGLSIGDIIVLE

>member
-1 MDKPFL
+1 MKKL
-7 RLLDKIEEYEYK
+7 IITLSLILL
-19 SLVWG
+19 
-24 DIHGSLSEDDVIRF
+24 LSCNSSRNSSIN
-38 AEELCGEDCEADKLL
+38 
-53 DDLIN
+53 DLIN

-63 TLRKKKKE
+63 TLKKKKKE
-71 YVDIMNDLRLDLNQI
+71 YVDLMNDLRLDLNEI
-86 NNGITLLDENEQIQV
+86 NNGIMLLDENEQIQV
-101 ISKFNVIEKEFKT
+101 ISKFNVIEKEFTT
-114 YVKLQATLKTRK
+114 YVELQANLKSRK

-134 QGQLK
+134 QGALK
-139 NLFVIEGQLVK
+139 NLFVREGQLVK
-150 KGALLAEINDS
+150 KGKLLAEINDS
-161 GLEEQL
+161 GLKEQL

-175 FTKDNFDRVKRLWE
+175 YTKDNFDRVKRLWE

-200 AKSDFEKSKK
+200 AKSDFETNNK

-222 KIYAPFNGEID
+222 KIYAPFDGEID

-272 SLGTEAIVSIPLLN
+272 ELGTEALVSIPLLN
-286 KEVTSKIVQTGN
+286 KEITSKIVQSGN
-298 FINPNNRTFRIE
+298 FINPNNRTFRVE

-332 YSNSKAKVVPLR
+332 YSNIKALVVPLR
-344 VLREDASGKPY
+344 VIREDASGRPFI
-355 LYKLVT
+355 YKLAE
-361 TDKKDIFLTVKS
+361 TDKKDILLTVKI
-373 FVEIGNSYNEEIEI
+373 FVETGANNDEEIEI
-387 TTGLSLGDVIVLE
+387 TKGLSIGDIIVLE